1 MLSLQDNKF
10 LAMRFFSISKI
21 KNDISSGQLT
31 ELESYKYMLAW
42 FAMYYL
48 TSFPVAEAV
57 ESDLPYFQ
65 SVIG

>member
-1 MLSLQDNKF
+1 MLSLQGKEF

-48 TSFPVAEAV
+48 TFSR
-57 ESDLPYFQ
+57 
-65 SVIG
+65 

>member
-31 ELESYKYMLAW
+31 ELGSYKYMLA
-42 FAMYYL
+42 
-48 TSFPVAEAV
+48 
-57 ESDLPYFQ
+57 
-65 SVIG
+65 